1 MVKENYRLVEDDL
14 FSLEENYTRYDIV
27 NMIELSYQF
36 ADRKINILQ
45 EILDNC
51 FDGINTWG
59 LFVKFCYD
67 ELIKEKREDFFDYTE
82 EEIQEIMIKFKEK
95 YYNKEAK

>member
-1 MVKENYRLVEDDL
+1 MAKENYRLVEDDL
-14 FSLEENYTRYDIV
+14 WLLEENYTRYDIV

-36 ADRKINILQ
+36 AEKKINLTQ
-45 EILDNC
+45 EILDSA

-67 ELIKEKREDFFDYTE
+67 ELLQQKDVNFFGYTD
-82 EEIQEIMIKFKEK
+82 EEIRELMIKFKEK
-95 YYNKEAK
+95 YYSKESD

>member
-14 FSLEENYTRYDIV
+14 FELEENYTRYDIV

-36 ADRKINILQ
+36 ADRKINISQ
-45 EILDNC
+45 EILDYC

-82 EEIQEIMIKFKEK
+82 EEIQEIMTKFKEK
-95 YYNKEAK
+95 YYNKEVK